1 MEASVGRLVL
11 EGQRVEVACGV
22 VRMEGWRMEAVR
34 VKVRVKMC
42 GLWEGFLTFVFIVK
56 LVANP
61 CDAQESYWI

>member
-1 MEASVGRLVL
+1 MEASVGRPAL
-11 EGQRVEVACGV
+11 EGQRVEVACGA

-56 LVANP
+56 L
-61 CDAQESYWI
+61 D